1 MREEEPMTEP
11 LFRPEVMAAKR
22 NGWLGGISLAQPLP
36 LWLLTGFAVVAAAV
50 VVLFLVFGE
59 YSRRSRVT
67 GQLVPDLGLATVVA
81 PVSGVITQPMPNEGE
96 QVLRDGSLALISV
109 PRASAA
115 GGDLTVGLRAG
126 LQQQHEGIEQ
136 GYQSGSELLQ
146 SQMLGYREQL
156 AIARREW
163 AQLEAAILTQRERV
177 SIAEATLAR
186 FRTLAA
192 QRYVSDVQLKQQEQ
206 ASLEQ
211 VSGLQALQRQATAG
225 LRTIQQIEQSLRE
238 LPAQRSAQSATRTR
252 ELAQWAEQRLQVE
265 ASGGILVKAPL
276 SGLVASRLI
285 EPGQSVQAGQ
295 PLLTLLPAGSRLQAQ
310 LLVPSRAIGFI
321 EPGDDVMLRYQAFPH
336 QKFGHHR
343 GKVLRISRSAL
354 SPGGLGA
361 LLGTADAQ
369 AGEPYYRVLVEL
381 SEQSVTAYGK
391 AEPLRPGMLLE
402 ADILGERRRLYEWL
416 LEPLYSLTG
425 RL

>member
-1 MREEEPMTEP
+1 MTDS

-22 NGWLGGISLAQPLP
+22 RSWLGGVSLAQPLS
-36 LWLLTGFAVVAAAV
+36 LWLLTACAMAAAAAV
-50 VVLFLVFGE
+50 VLFLAFGE

-81 PVSGVITQPMPNEGE
+81 PVSGVITQSMSGEGE
-96 QVLRDGSLALISV
+96 HVLRDGSLLVISV
-109 PRASAA
+109 PRASPV
-115 GGDLTVGLRAG
+115 GGDMTAGLRAG
-126 LQQQHEGIEQ
+126 LQQQHDGIEQ
-136 GYQSGSELLQ
+136 SYRAGSELLQ
-146 SQMLGYREQL
+146 AQRRGHREQL

-163 AQLEAAILTQRERV
+163 GQLEAAIVTRREQV
-177 SIAEATLAR
+177 GIAEATLAR

-206 ASLEQ
+206 AYLET
-211 VSGLQALQRQATAG
+211 VAGLQALQRQATAG
-225 LRTIQQIEQSLRE
+225 LRNLRQIEQALRE
-238 LPAQRSAQSATRTR
+238 WPAQRSARSATRMR

-265 ASGGILVKAPL
+265 AGGETLVRAPV

-295 PLLTLLPAGSRLQAQ
+295 PLLTLLPAGSQLQAQ

-321 EPGDDVMLRYQAFPH
+321 EPGDEVLLRYQAFPH

-354 SPGGLGA
+354 SPGGVGA
-361 LLGTADAQ
+361 LLGAADSQ

-381 SEQSVTAYGK
+381 SRQSVVAYGQ

-402 ADILGERRRLYEWL
+402 ADILGERRKLYEWA
-416 LEPLYSLTG
+416 LEPLYSLSG

>member
-1 MREEEPMTEP
+1 MTEP
-11 LFRPEVMAAKR
+11 LFRPEVMAAR
-22 NGWLGGISLAQPLP
+22 RRSWLGGVSLAQPLS
-36 LWLLTGFAVVAAAV
+36 LWLLTACAMAAAAAV
-50 VVLFLVFGE
+50 VLFLAFGE

-81 PVSGVITQPMPNEGE
+81 PVSGVITRSMPGEGE
-96 QVLRDGSLALISV
+96 HVLRDGSLLVISV
-109 PRASAA
+109 PRASPV
-115 GGDLTVGLRAG
+115 GGDMTTGLRAG
-126 LQQQHEGIEQ
+126 LQQQHDGIEQ
-136 GYQSGSELLQ
+136 SYRSGSELLQ
-146 SQMLGYREQL
+146 AQMLGHREQL

-163 AQLEAAILTQRERV
+163 GQLNAAIVTQREQV
-177 SIAEATLAR
+177 AIADATLAR

-206 ASLEQ
+206 ARLET
-211 VSGLQALQRQATAG
+211 VAGLQALQRQATAG
-225 LRTIQQIEQSLRE
+225 LRNIQQIEQALRE
-238 LPAQRSAQSATRTR
+238 LPAQRSARSATRMR
-252 ELAQWAEQRLQVE
+252 ELAQWTEQRLQVE
-265 ASGGILVKAPL
+265 ASGEILVKSPV
-276 SGLVASRLI
+276 SGLVASRLM
-285 EPGQSVQAGQ
+285 ETGQSVQAGQ
-295 PLLTLLPAGSRLQAQ
+295 PLLTLLPAGSQLQAQ

-321 EPGDDVMLRYQAFPH
+321 APGDEVVLRYQAFPH

-354 SPGGLGA
+354 SPGGVRA
-361 LLGTADAQ
+361 LLGADGSQ

-381 SEQSVTAYGK
+381 SQQSVVAYGQ

-402 ADILGERRRLYEWL
+402 ADILGERRKLYEWV